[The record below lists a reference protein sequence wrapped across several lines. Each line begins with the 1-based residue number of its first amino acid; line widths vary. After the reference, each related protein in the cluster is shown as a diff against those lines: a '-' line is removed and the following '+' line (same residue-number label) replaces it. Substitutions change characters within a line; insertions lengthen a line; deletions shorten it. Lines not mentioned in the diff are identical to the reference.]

1 MSRLD
6 NSLPDPL
13 ADRFNAEL
21 RNALRREEPPLG
33 FEARLMARL
42 SSESK
47 REAGFARWFRFPL
60 LRVPLMTQL
69 AFTAVVCLMVVAG
82 VQYERERQE
91 RIEGQAAK
99 VKLMQAL
106 RVTGTQLQ
114 ALRGRV
120 MYSSAERSAGQ

>member
-1 MSRLD
+1 
-6 NSLPDPL
+6 
-13 ADRFNAEL
+13 
-21 RNALRREEPPLG
+21 
-33 FEARLMARL
+33 MARL

-47 REAGFARWFRFPL
+47 REAGFARWFCFPL
-60 LRVPLMTQL
+60 LRLPLMTRL

-91 RIEGQAAK
+91 RIEGEAAK

-120 MYSSAERSAGQ
+120 MDSSAERSAGQ

>member
-6 NSLPDPL
+6 DGLPRQLPDRL
-13 ADRFNAEL
+13 DAEL
-21 RNALRREEPPLG
+21 SNALRREEPPLG
-33 FEARLMARL
+33 FEARLMARV

-47 REAGFARWFRFPL
+47 CEAGFARWFRFPL

-120 MYSSAERSAGQ
+120 MDSSAERSAGQ